1 MSTDTMPVT
10 GRTGP
15 VRIDLSSAMV
25 AVSPGLD
32 STLSVEITNNDT
44 VIHSLRVAVL
54 GLDQQWVSIP
64 DCDVALFPAERRE
77 VVVTFRLPDNFP
89 SGVRHAAVE
98 VRDLVGDLVP
108 ALIEFDLNV
117 APQEQ
122 FTLSIDPTTMTVG
135 RKASLTAT
143 IRNDG
148 NTQLDVVM
156 GASDPEA
163 ILQPTFTPATVP
175 VYPRT
180 VAVARV
186 DVAGK
191 RPWMGAP
198 QMRLLTVTATS
209 GPHTTQA
216 TAAIM
221 QRPVISRRMLT
232 LLGMLCTVTV
242 FTLVLAATFG
252 NLARQS
258 AANAELIKQSLG
270 GNDPATAGSAA
281 TGVLGAVTSST
292 GEPLSGVTVA
302 LYEVAKGPALPQATT
317 VTDSTGAFKFAS
329 VPASTYRM
337 RFSAAG
343 FTEVWYPTAATFDE
357 GEDLV
362 VTAGASLD
370 GLTAQLV
377 GQPASVT
384 GVVRG
389 PDLEGAVVV
398 ARIPAGDLPPVP
410 DVAVELGVP
419 TTGPIVQTVAVDA
432 AGKFTFIGLPTP
444 SNYELVAEKEG
455 YASSVRTV
463 SLAPGQALA
472 NIALDLVRGEGRL
485 SGNVIDPSGQPVG
498 GASVVV
504 SDGTNVAST
513 VTISSGADAG
523 TFELRNLITPATYS
537 VSITAP
543 GYVTQ
548 NLTLRLET
556 PDGVAPFTVGLQ
568 SSVGTVSGI
577 VRRADAN
584 DAPFGGVTVTVT
596 GPDFTRTTTSLTKGA
611 IGTWKITGLPLP
623 GTYTVAFSYDGY
635 IKQARGVGLSP
646 SNPAN
651 TAMNA
656 TLTTSRATLT
666 GVVRE
671 TDGSTA
677 EGIQVIVT
685 GAGVT
690 YTTYT
695 SHSAPRGTFTLTNL
709 EPGAY
714 SITFRRAGSRD
725 VVVAKNVRAGLNT
738 LSDSV
743 IEQAAGI
750 YGKVTVNG
758 TLTGNVKIRI
768 YLLSEYPNN
777 PHEVLT
783 SPDGSYKYLVDITAV
798 KTYLVEV
805 LWGNTV
811 VSQQPVVVGPG
822 SPATGIDFAIT
833 PSA

>member
-15 VRIDLSSAMV
+15 VRIDLSSASV
-25 AVSPGLD
+25 KVSPGLD

-77 VVVTFRLPDNFP
+77 VTVTFKLPDNFP

-98 VRDLVGDLVP
+98 VRDLIGDLVP
-108 ALIEFDLNV
+108 ALIEFDLDV
-117 APQEQ
+117 DPQEQ

-135 RKASLTAT
+135 RKASITAT

-148 NTQLDVVM
+148 NTHLDVVM
-156 GASDPEA
+156 AASDPEA
-163 ILQPTFTPATVP
+163 ILQSTFTPATVP

-209 GPHTTQA
+209 GPQTTQA

-232 LLGMLCTVTV
+232 LFGMLCTVTV

-270 GNDPATAGSAA
+270 GNDPAASGTSAM
-281 TGVLGAVTSST
+281 GVLGTVTSST
-292 GEPLSGVTVA
+292 GEALSGVTVD
-302 LYEVAKGPALPQATT
+302 LYDVAKGPALPSATT
-317 VTDSTGAFKFAS
+317 VTDSTGSFKFAS
-329 VPASTYRM
+329 AAAGTYRM

-343 FTEVWYPTAATFDE
+343 FTEVWYPAAATFDE

-362 VTAGASLD
+362 VTAGQTLD

-377 GQPASVT
+377 GQPATVS
-384 GVVRG
+384 GIVRG
-389 PDLEGAVVV
+389 IDLEGAVVV
-398 ARIPAGDLPPVP
+398 ARIPAADLPPVP
-410 DVAVELGVP
+410 DAAVAAGVP

-432 AGKFTFIGLPTP
+432 AGKFTMVGLPTP

-455 YASSVRTV
+455 YASSVRTIA
-463 SLAPGQALA
+463 LDPGQTLKD
-472 NIALDLVRGEGRL
+472 IALDLVRGEGRL
-485 SGNVIDPSGQPVG
+485 SGNVIDPSGQPIG

-513 VTISSGADAG
+513 VTISTGSTAG
-523 TFELRNLITPATYS
+523 SFELRNLITPATYS

-556 PDGVAPFTVGLQ
+556 PNGVAPFTVGMQ

-577 VRRADAN
+577 VLKADEN

-596 GPDFTRTTTSLTKGA
+596 GPDFTRTTTSLTRGA
-611 IGTWKITGLPLP
+611 VGTWKITGLPLP

-635 IKQARGVGLSP
+635 IKQARGIGLSP
-646 SNPAN
+646 SNPNN

-656 TLTTSRATLT
+656 TLTTSRAVLT
-666 GVVRE
+666 GKVFE
-671 TDGSTA
+671 TDGTA
-677 EGIQVIVT
+677 AAGIQVIVT
-685 GAGVT
+685 GGGIT

-695 SHSAPRGTFTLTNL
+695 SNSAPRGTFTLSNL
-709 EPGAY
+709 APGAY

-725 VVVAKNVRAGLNT
+725 VVVAKNLRAGANT
-738 LSDSV
+738 LADSI

-750 YGKVTVNG
+750 YGRVLVNG
-758 TLTGNVKIRI
+758 TPTANVKIRI
-768 YLLSEYPNN
+768 YLLSEYPDN
-777 PHEVLT
+777 PHEVST
-783 SPDGSYKYLVDITAV
+783 GADGKYKFLVDVASV

-833 PSA
+833 PTA